1 MISAQKPINEARRVA
16 ALYEYDILDTI
27 PEKEYDDITKIAAD
41 ICGMPIS
48 LITLIDDE
56 RQWFKS
62 AIGIDAT
69 ETTRDVAFCAHA
81 LLKPEEIFIVPDS
94 SKDKRFHDN
103 PFVTGPPH
111 VGFYAG
117 VPLMNNDGYAV
128 GTLCVLDSKPNELT
142 REQTET
148 LKALARQVVSMLEMR
163 KMNKLLQAQKA
174 EMAQLNEDLSQFA
187 HVAAHDI
194 KSPCASI
201 SMCATYLKENYADK
215 IDGEGRVFLDLMEET
230 SLSAIELI
238 NGILSHTQQVNSNAV
253 EKELFLFGSLSEE
266 VKELIII
273 PEGFTFE
280 SKNNKLQLYTRRSIV
295 LQVLVNLCNN
305 AIKYNDKEEGLVSI
319 DLMEEGAYYSFSV
332 TDNGPGIS
340 TENQAKI
347 FELFSTLGVNDRF
360 NKAGTG
366 IGLATVKR
374 LAEKMG
380 GKISV
385 TSEIG
390 VGSVFNFTI
399 RK

>member
-1 MISAQKPINEARRVA
+1 MISAAKPTNEAQRIA
-16 ALYEYDILDTI
+16 ALYDYDILDTI

-48 LITLIDDE
+48 LISVIDDE

-62 AIGIDAT
+62 AVGLEDK

-94 SKDKRFHDN
+94 SKDERFHDN
-103 PFVTGPPH
+103 PLVMGPPYI
-111 VGFYAG
+111 GFYAG
-117 VPLMNNDGYAV
+117 VPLMNDDGNAV

-142 REQTET
+142 REQKET
-148 LKALARQVVSMLEMR
+148 LKALARQVVAMLEMR

-201 SMCATYLKENYADK
+201 SMCATYLRENYSHK
-215 IDGEGRVFLDLMEET
+215 IDGEGRVFLDMMEET
-230 SLSAIELI
+230 SLSAISLI

-253 EKELFLFGSLSEE
+253 EKELFLFGSLAEE
-266 VKELIII
+266 VKRLITI

-280 SKNNKLQLYTRRSIV
+280 SSNNKLQLYTCRSVV

-305 AIKYNDKEEGLVSI
+305 AIKYNDKEDGLVSI
-319 DLMEEGAYYSFSV
+319 DVMEEGAYYSFSV

-340 TENQAKI
+340 SEHQAKI

-360 NKAGTG
+360 NKMGTG

>member
-1 MISAQKPINEARRVA
+1 MIAAQKPTNEAQRVA
-16 ALYEYDILDTI
+16 SLYEYDILDTM
-27 PEKEYDDITKIAAD
+27 PEKDYDDITKIAAD

-48 LITLIDDE
+48 LITVIDDE

-62 AIGIDAT
+62 QIGIDGS

-81 LLKPEEIFIVPDS
+81 ILNPEEILLVNDT
-94 SKDKRFHDN
+94 SKDERFFDN
-103 PFVTGPPH
+103 PFVTGAPH

-117 VPLMNNDGYAV
+117 VPLTNNNGNAV
-128 GTLCVLDSKPNELT
+128 GTICVLDNKPNDLT
-142 REQTET
+142 REQKET
-148 LKALARQVVSMLEMR
+148 LKALARQVVAMFEVR
-163 KMNKLLQAQKA
+163 KMNKLLLAQKA

-201 SMCATYLKENYADK
+201 SMCAGYLKENYYDK
-215 IDGEGRVFLDLMEET
+215 IDGEGKLFLELMET
-230 SLSAIELI
+230 TALSAIGLI
-238 NGILSHTQQVNSNAV
+238 NGILSHTQQINAPAT
-253 EKELFLFGSLSEE
+253 EKQLFTFGSLAKE
-266 VKELIII
+266 VKTLITL
-273 PEGFTFE
+273 PGDFTFE
-280 SKNNKLQLYTRRSIV
+280 SKNNDLEVYTNRSIV

-305 AIKYNDKEEGLVSI
+305 AIKYNDKEHGIVSL
-319 DLMEEGAYYSFSV
+319 DVMDEGAYYSFSV

-360 NKAGTG
+360 NKTGTG

-374 LAEKMG
+374 LAEKMS

-385 TSEIG
+385 ISEIG
-390 VGSVFNFTI
+390 IGSVFNFTV

>member
-253 EKELFLFGSLSEE
+253 EKELFLFGSLAEE
-266 VKELIII
+266 VKELITI